1 MGQAK
6 QRGTFE
12 ERAATAIKALDFVE
26 LYSGSEEFESAKQI
40 GIEAGLRESMITM
53 ILKSPVADIPVP
65 VLFFV
70 NLSQLNNGDIKTQ
83 VASVVPIENA
93 PKIYNEKLAKMDK
106 TISSTIHK
114 YAMKRYKEAKVIIT
128 VG

>member
-1 MGQAK
+1 
-6 QRGTFE
+6 
-12 ERAATAIKALDFVE
+12 VE
-26 LYSGSEEFESAKQI
+26 LSSDSEEFESAKQI

-70 NLSQLNNGDIKTQ
+70 NIARLNNGDIKTQ
-83 VASVVPIENA
+83 VASVVPMENA
-93 PKIYNEKLAKMDK
+93 PKTYREKLTKMDK
-106 TISSTIHK
+106 TIGSTIHK
-114 YAMKRYKEAKVIIT
+114 YAMKRYKKAQVIIT